1 MVAAPLW
8 AQVSQPVVQPIPAQS
23 PGMKLND
30 ALGQLA
36 RNPQDLEAL
45 IAAGRASLELG
56 DVQAAI
62 GFFQRA
68 DTLWPGSVRVR
79 SGLAGA
85 HALANDPV
93 AAIEMFN
100 DAEKLGPID
109 AGGLADRALAYDLV
123 GDPRTAQGYYRRS
136 LALEQRDETQR
147 RLGLSLAISG
157 DRRGMEEA
165 LGPLIQRQ
173 DKSAWRTR
181 AFALAILGNA
191 EEAQNIAR
199 QTLPANMAGAMNGY
213 LGFMPKLTRAQQAAA
228 ANLGFFP
235 RAAEIGRDD
244 PRLARYAPPAATL
257 ASAAPVAVPAGQPG
271 KDKGKD
277 RDKGRGKDKDK
288 NKPVQVAVAPAAPPV
303 PQVGREVNGKPV
315 QLASADPSPAP
326 RPAPPPPP
334 PAPAPVSVARPVPAP
349 VPTPPPPSL
358 APVAVQA
365 QVPTQKPAAGPGF
378 ASIDSGSAPFD
389 LRKTAPAP
397 VPVPKSP
404 EAPRGQS
411 LEEAFAGFTAP
422 SREIE
427 PKAGAV
433 DIRKVKPAAPVA
445 PVDKDPK
452 VKDPIPKD
460 PKDPKAKD
468 SKAKDLCVT
477 DPKSRTAKGKAAQ
490 AKATK
495 CVDPKDAKDSKDT
508 KAKAQPSRIWVQ
520 VATGRDKSA
529 LGFDWRKLSRE
540 NAELFKGLKPSVTAW
555 GQANRLLAGPF
566 ASQKEAAAF
575 LAKLKKAGVSGA
587 FVWSSP
593 AGQVVDALGGGK

>member
-1 MVAAPLW
+1 M
-8 AQVSQPVVQPIPAQS
+8 
-23 PGMKLND
+23 
-30 ALGQLA
+30 
-36 RNPQDLEAL
+36 
-45 IAAGRASLELG
+45 
-56 DVQAAI
+56 
-62 GFFQRA
+62 
-68 DTLWPGSVRVR
+68 
-79 SGLAGA
+79 
-85 HALANDPV
+85 
-93 AAIEMFN
+93 
-100 DAEKLGPID
+100 
-109 AGGLADRALAYDLV
+109 
-123 GDPRTAQGYYRRS
+123 
-136 LALEQRDETQR
+136 
-147 RLGLSLAISG
+147 
-157 DRRGMEEA
+157 
-165 LGPLIQRQ
+165 
-173 DKSAWRTR
+173 
-181 AFALAILGNA
+181 
-191 EEAQNIAR
+191 
-199 QTLPANMAGAMNGY
+199 
-213 LGFMPKLTRAQQAAA
+213 
-228 ANLGFFP
+228 
-235 RAAEIGRDD
+235 
-244 PRLARYAPPAATL
+244 
-257 ASAAPVAVPAGQPG
+257 
-271 KDKGKD
+271 
-277 RDKGRGKDKDK
+277 
-288 NKPVQVAVAPAAPPV
+288 
-303 PQVGREVNGKPV
+303 
-315 QLASADPSPAP
+315 
-326 RPAPPPPP
+326 
-334 PAPAPVSVARPVPAP
+334 
-349 VPTPPPPSL
+349 PTPPPPSL